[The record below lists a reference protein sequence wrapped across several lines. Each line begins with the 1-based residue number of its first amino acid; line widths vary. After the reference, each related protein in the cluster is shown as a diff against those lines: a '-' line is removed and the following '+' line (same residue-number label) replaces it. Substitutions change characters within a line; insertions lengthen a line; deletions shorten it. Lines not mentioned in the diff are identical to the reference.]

1 MKRPAS
7 NATAVFDGSVYSK
20 FVKSYASREDAFQE
34 LGVGL
39 RCLSHCGRA
48 VKKDGKLTYLRC
60 RLRPDGTWAAL
71 LRQESGGAVELWE
84 HPSMWNKHTE
94 GLESKGKRGFASLE
108 ERQALTAALGSSA
121 TSKPGA
127 ALRATRLDKQKPVKK
142 TQLKQVQRLRKAL
155 SGLWFRS
162 RTVGQFRELVA
173 KASAVPKDAMKGYIC
188 HSKIERTGKKYRATV
203 IATTPFLQRRF
214 VNAKECPVAIDGGF
228 KFNLLGWPLHVFGS
242 INPAGEFGIAAL
254 ALTSTME
261 HGHVAE
267 MLKGFRDTT
276 VKITGK
282 CANKLFAM
290 SDAEVAHR
298 RALTDVYGAGNVMCF
313 FHLKQAVRDN
323 LYKRMSGT
331 KKEKDAVW
339 KWMSEDIDVV
349 RAARNKLDFASRGAA
364 LKAEWLQKG
373 LDKKACWTDKL
384 DRSYD
389 LVSNFCTQ
397 WLEAIP
403 EWFVGAT
410 GGAGVPG
417 TNNAA
422 EATIKQTRVDAGQV
436 ACSVGELLHFI
447 LDQVQTASRS
457 EWVST
462 ADRPISARLWLKAAK
477 FQTLFDTDQVRCYE
491 KYSLRLFVSCPR
503 DADAAD
509 DVSKRAPL
517 PLKRAESLAAAFLA
531 QVDGNPTTMEQLR
544 RFNGPDGHRIFG
556 RSGFRLLLFVLLQV
570 SVSSLGLVHGS
581 WFTV

>member
-261 HGHVAE
+261 HVAE

-323 LYKRMSGT
+323 LYKRMSG
-331 KKEKDAVW
+331 
-339 KWMSEDIDVV
+339 
-349 RAARNKLDFASRGAA
+349 
-364 LKAEWLQKG
+364 
-373 LDKKACWTDKL
+373 
-384 DRSYD
+384 
-389 LVSNFCTQ
+389 
-397 WLEAIP
+397 
-403 EWFVGAT
+403 
-410 GGAGVPG
+410 
-417 TNNAA
+417 
-422 EATIKQTRVDAGQV
+422 
-436 ACSVGELLHFI
+436 
-447 LDQVQTASRS
+447 
-457 EWVST
+457 
-462 ADRPISARLWLKAAK
+462 
-477 FQTLFDTDQVRCYE
+477 
-491 KYSLRLFVSCPR
+491 
-503 DADAAD
+503 
-509 DVSKRAPL
+509 
-517 PLKRAESLAAAFLA
+517 
-531 QVDGNPTTMEQLR
+531 
-544 RFNGPDGHRIFG
+544 
-556 RSGFRLLLFVLLQV
+556 RSGFVLDV
-570 SVSSLGLVHGS
+570 GVCCLGM
-581 WFTV
+581 